1 MINREVITVLSRH
14 LINNRLTLA
23 VAESVT
29 AGYIQFLCS
38 NAPDATSFF
47 QGGITTY
54 NCAQKARHLD
64 VEPIY
69 ATSRKGVAPE
79 ISQQMARHCSQL
91 FNSQIGLGI
100 TGFADS
106 TLPDDGKVKAYLSV
120 WLYNN
125 YIIDTLLHTDARS
138 FDAVQQDFALQ
149 SLQQIN
155 DFFAHQFKTKDY
167 EK

>member
-1 MINREVITVLSRH
+1 MNRDIITVLSKH
-14 LINNRLTLA
+14 LIHNRLTLA

-38 NAPDATSFF
+38 NAPEATSFF

-54 NCAQKARHLD
+54 NCAQKARHLG

-69 ATSRKGVAPE
+69 ATEKKGVAPE
-79 ISQQMARHCSQL
+79 ISQQMARQCCRL
-91 FNSQIGLGI
+91 FNSHLGLGI
-100 TGFADS
+100 TGFADPA
-106 TLPDDGKVKAYLSV
+106 LPEDGRVKAYLSV
-120 WLYNN
+120 WMNHD
-125 YIIDTLLHTDARS
+125 YIINSLLHTDAGS
-138 FDAVQQDFALQ
+138 FDAVQEDFSLQ
-149 SLQQIN
+149 SLQLLN